1 MGASQRLK
9 GHNWERE
16 VAKMLRPIFPEARRG
31 LGQARDGSDVPDVDK
46 TPFWCECKNGK
57 RPNIGA
63 AMEQALEAS
72 LKAGDTRPALVVTK
86 RDHCAPMATMPLS
99 DFLDLLGAVYGQR
112 EAGMVD
118 EPEEW

>member
-31 LGQARDGSDVPDVDK
+31 LDQTREGDDPDVDK
-46 TPFWCECKNGK
+46 TPFWVECKSGK

-72 LKAGDTRPALVVTK
+72 LKSGDTRPALVVSK
-86 RDHCAPMATMPLS
+86 RDHCTPMATMLLS

-112 EAGMVD
+112 EAGMLD